1 MLPTE
6 DLFACVYVLID
17 DLGNCAD
24 HRDLLLRLPCASLGA
39 VRPAAARLGEPLAWP
54 SSLPPPDR

>member
-24 HRDLLLRLPCASLGA
+24 Q
-39 VRPAAARLGEPLAWP
+39 
-54 SSLPPPDR
+54 SLPPPDR